1 MEQSSSQTPHISR
14 EIIGKPTQLS
24 LRLAA
29 IAAMIP
35 SSDRVIDVGTDHG
48 QIPAFL
54 LENHRVPR
62 VIATDIHEG
71 PAETARKYLRRQGVI
86 RNAEVIRTDG
96 LHGVD
101 LKQGDTVV
109 ISGLGGLEMIRI
121 LQEAC
126 AAAKEL
132 PTGIR
137 LVLQPQRSAEEL
149 RQYLCASGFAIDD
162 ESVVIDRDK
171 FYVILLATNTATPYP
186 ELAIDEAV
194 LGPILLRKNSAE
206 IEEYLRH
213 ERNVMKKHMR
223 ARPEL
228 MEVIRRID
236 GMIDPIS
243 HATL

>member
-1 MEQSSSQTPHISR
+1 MEHSPSQTPQTSR
-14 EIIGKPTQLS
+14 EITGKPTQLS

-35 SSDRVIDVGTDHG
+35 PSDRVIDVGTDHG

-54 LENHRVPR
+54 LENQRVPR

-96 LHGVD
+96 LHGVA
-101 LKQGDTVV
+101 LQEGDTIV

-121 LQEAC
+121 LQEAF
-126 AAAKEL
+126 ADKDAV
-132 PTGIR
+132 PTGIH

-149 RQYLCASGFAIDD
+149 RQYLCGAGFAIDD
-162 ESVVIDRDK
+162 ETVVIDRDK
-171 FYVILLATNTATPYP
+171 FYVILLATHTATPYP
-186 ELAIDEAV
+186 ELGIEEAV
-194 LGPILLRKNSAE
+194 LGPILLRRSSVE

-236 GMIDPIS
+236 GMIDPTS
-243 HATL
+243 HPKQ

>member
-1 MEQSSSQTPHISR
+1 MEQSPSQNPQTSR
-14 EIIGKPTQLS
+14 EITGKPTQLS

-35 SSDRVIDVGTDHG
+35 PSDRVIDVGTDHG

-96 LHGVD
+96 LHGVAP
-101 LKQGDTVV
+101 QEGDTIV

-121 LQEAC
+121 LQEAF
-126 AAAKEL
+126 ATEKDV

-149 RQYLCASGFAIDD
+149 RQYLCVAGFAIDD
-162 ESVVIDRDK
+162 ETVVTDRDK
-171 FYVILLATNTATPYP
+171 FYVILLVTYTAIPYP
-186 ELAIDEAV
+186 ELGIEEAV
-194 LGPILLRKNSAE
+194 LGPILLRRSSTE

-236 GMIDPIS
+236 GMIDPTS
-243 HATL
+243 HAKQ